1 MGPSIPVMPATS
13 TDVLLLVDKPAGIT
27 SFDAVRVAGRVLGTR
42 RVGHTGTLDPFAT
55 GLLVMLAGRG
65 TRLIR
70 YVPGEPKVYRA
81 RIVFGAE
88 TDTHDA
94 TGTVVRED
102 KLPAPGA
109 VRAAIPSLTG
119 SLLQMPPEYS
129 ARKVGGTRAYALARR
144 GVTPDLAPTSVTVS
158 SWDVLYEDEGA
169 IEVRITCGGG
179 TYVRALARDLGRA
192 CESAAHLAELRR
204 ERSGPFTIE
213 QATNWDDLR
222 AGHIAPRDLR
232 DALAGL
238 PQVSLDAAQA
248 QKVRHGMAIP
258 SDHDAPRVALLGPDE
273 ELLGVA
279 RREGE
284 MWQPETILPNA

>member
-1 MGPSIPVMPATS
+1 MGPSTPVMPATS

-65 TRLIR
+65 TRLMR

-102 KLPAPGA
+102 KLPGMDA
-109 VRAAIPSLTG
+109 VRAALPALTG
-119 SLLQMPPEYS
+119 TMLQIPPEYS
-129 ARKVGGTRAYALARR
+129 ARKVGGTRAYALARK
-144 GVTPDLAPTSVTVS
+144 GVTPDLAPTSVTVA
-158 SWDVLYEDEGA
+158 SWDVLHQEEGA
-169 IEVRITCGGG
+169 LEARITCGGG

-192 CESAAHLAELRR
+192 CGSAAHLAELRR
-204 ERSGPFTIE
+204 ERCGPFTIE
-213 QATNWDDLR
+213 QATSWDDLR

-238 PQVSLDAAQA
+238 PQVTLDAAQT

-258 SDHDAPRVALLGPDE
+258 ADGDAPRVALVGPQE

-279 RREGE
+279 RLKGD
-284 MWQPETILPNA
+284 MWQPETMLPDA